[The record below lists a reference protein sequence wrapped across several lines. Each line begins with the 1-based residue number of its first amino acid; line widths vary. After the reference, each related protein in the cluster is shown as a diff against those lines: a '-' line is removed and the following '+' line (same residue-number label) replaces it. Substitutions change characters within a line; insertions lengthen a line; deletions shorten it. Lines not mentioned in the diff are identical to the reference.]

1 MTSSPDRLIVFVKA
15 PLEGT
20 VKTRLA
26 AEIGD
31 AAALQAYRTLVGTL
45 LDQLAPLHDV
55 ELRFTPDTARALI
68 EPWRRR
74 HWRAHPQGD
83 GALGERLQRAF
94 AHSFTAGARGVAII
108 GSDCPEVTEADIH
121 AAWSAL
127 EVHEVV
133 LGPAR
138 DGGYWLIALR
148 HRCDTLFEDIP
159 WSTPGVLGATLD
171 RTRAAGLSTHLL
183 RELTDVDTAA
193 DWAAFQAHTARLRMP
208 LGRTPA

>member
-1 MTSSPDRLIVFVKA
+1 MNSNPDRLIVFLKA
-15 PLEGT
+15 PREGT

-45 LDQLAPLHDV
+45 LDQLASLPDV

-68 EPWRRR
+68 EPWRQP

-94 AHSFTAGARGVAII
+94 EHSFAAGARRVAII

-148 HRCDTLFEDIP
+148 RPCATLFEDIP
-159 WSTPGVLGATLD
+159 WSTPAVLSATLD
-171 RTRAAGLSTHLL
+171 RARAAGLSMQLL

-193 DWAAFQAHTARLRMP
+193 EWAAFQTQTARLRMP